1 MDSQQPPP
9 PAPDNSTKGRRERR
23 MYEAAQKRRRA
34 LELRMAGNIYEDIA
48 QAVGYKSRSAAKN
61 AIKSALRAIDR
72 EPAAD
77 VKALELERLDKIL
90 TALWG
95 LVGKGDVQAID
106 RVIRVMHQ
114 RAQYLGLYAPKQ
126 VEHSG
131 PDGGPIQFA
140 QMGDAELDAWLL
152 AQAEKVGL
160 TPDER
165 KLLANF
171 FAKLGVGRVAVSP
184 GGEGAAGGDADPAA

>member
-114 RAQYLGLYAPKQ
+114 RAQYLGLYAPQKLEILDWRAELEKQ
-126 VEHSG
+126 GINAGEIFEHLVSALAAASAG
-131 PDGGPIQFA
+131 RDDGGG
-140 QMGDAELDAWLL
+140 GDRGAE
-152 AQAEKVGL
+152 
-160 TPDER
+160 TT
-165 KLLANF
+165 
-171 FAKLGVGRVAVSP
+171 
-184 GGEGAAGGDADPAA
+184 GGEGAAGGGASGDVAG